1 MNDCIILYKKE
12 FKDETTF
19 KEILNYFNLDESIDS
34 VILTATL
41 VSPKQRGKE
50 NESNCK

>member
-1 MNDCIILYKKE
+1 MHDCIILYRNE

-19 KEILNYFNLDESIDS
+19 KEILNYFNLDESNDS